1 VTLKEDVAT
10 SPATEGSSRSSSTSS
25 SAFTD
30 SRAKPSKLVAIGSI
44 LADPQKNFSRFG
56 IAEGPDH
63 PEVKK
68 IGESLDVIRYL
79 VHPVGVREID
89 PILRPMSEL
98 EADPLGPKEYVFELV
113 YGFRRLTAAKAKG
126 WKEISAILWG
136 RITDDEA
143 RTLNTHEN
151 TARGDPTDYE
161 LAHAFAMVE
170 RAKGW
175 SHQETARMMCKPAPY
190 VETMV
195 RIVERC
201 PREIL
206 DQWRMSP
213 TSEFKRALD
222 RISKINDG
230 DPEITRRKM
239 LDEWARFLSD
249 RDAATPGNQ
258 ARLPRGPR
266 AMGRREID
274 AYRATVDLASE
285 VRDSSG
291 WRPLSG
297 VEKETLHAVLRY
309 IADPRATKTP
319 LR

>member
-1 VTLKEDVAT
+1 MNEQAVAA
-10 SPATEGSSRSSSTSS
+10 SSATAESSTPFSDSRS
-25 SAFTD
+25 
-30 SRAKPSKLVAIGSI
+30 KPSKVLEIGAIRV
-44 LADPQKNFSRFG
+44 DHQKNFSRFG
-56 IAEGPDH
+56 VVEGPEH

-68 IGESLDVIRYL
+68 IGDSLDVIRYL

-89 PILRPMSEL
+89 PVPRPEL
-98 EADPLGPKEYVFELV
+98 ELAADPMGPKEYLFELV
-113 YGFRRLTAAKAKG
+113 YGFRRITAAKAKG
-126 WKEISAILWG
+126 WKQISAILWG
-136 RITDDEA
+136 RISDDEA
-143 RTLNTHEN
+143 RILNIHEN
-151 TARGDPTDYE
+151 TARGDATDYE

-222 RISKINDG
+222 RISKIAG
-230 DPEITRRKM
+230 LDPEQTRRKM
-239 LDEWARFLSD
+239 LDEWAHFLSD
-249 RDAATPGNQ
+249 RDAASASNP

-266 AMGRREID
+266 AMGRREIE
-274 AYRATVDLASE
+274 AYRARVDLASE
-285 VRDSSG
+285 VRDASG

-297 VEKETLHAVLRY
+297 LEKETLHAVLRY